1 MARTLDTVGCVYGLL
16 PIRTLD
22 TVGCVYGLLPIRTLD
37 TVGGVTLKRLS
48 IREAGPIPRHGD
60 DDGDLACVRCGCSVV
75 LEFLS
80 AH

>member
-1 MARTLDTVGCVYGLL
+1 MVRPPKGEDGARKFHGKNTRHGGVYGFLPVRTLDMVGC
-16 PIRTLD
+16 
-22 TVGCVYGLLPIRTLD
+22 
-37 TVGGVTLKRLS
+37 VTLKRLS
-48 IREAGPIPRHGD
+48 IRGAGPIPRHGD